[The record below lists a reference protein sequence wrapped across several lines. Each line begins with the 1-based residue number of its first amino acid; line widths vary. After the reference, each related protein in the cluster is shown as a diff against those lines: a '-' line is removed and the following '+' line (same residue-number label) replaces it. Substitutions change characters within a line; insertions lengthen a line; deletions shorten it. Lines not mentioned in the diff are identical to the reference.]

1 MKICVVGCGLIGG
14 SIATD
19 LKAESWTDECIGV
32 DANPRHADSALA
44 YGFVDRTASLSEGV
58 EGADVIILSVP
69 VQAIASLLP
78 DILNQLEDDQVVI
91 DCGSTKESIC
101 RIVENHPRR
110 EQYVAA
116 HPIAGTENT
125 GPSAALR
132 GLFKDQVNI
141 ICDREKTGAHAM
153 DVAASL
159 FRALGMKTIF
169 MNSKEHDRHIAY
181 VSHLSH
187 ISSFMLGHTVL
198 EIEKDEKSIF
208 NMAGSGFESTVRL
221 AMSSPQMWT
230 PIFDQNQ
237 ENVIRALDEYIEH
250 LSQFR
255 ELLVSGKTNELG
267 ELLLRANQI
276 RRVLHQDRRQ

>member
-1 MKICVVGCGLIGG
+1 MKVCIVGCGLIGG
-14 SIATD
+14 SIAID
-19 LKAESWTDECIGV
+19 LKAENWADEIIGT
-32 DANPRHADSALA
+32 DANPRHEDSALA
-44 YGFVDRTASLSEGV
+44 YGFINRKASLSEGIRD
-58 EGADVIILSVP
+58 ADVIILAVP
-69 VQAIASLLP
+69 VQAIASMLP
-78 DILNQLEDDQVVI
+78 KILDQLEKGQVVI
-91 DCGSTKESIC
+91 DCGSTKEALCSK
-101 RIVENHPRR
+101 VETHSRR
-110 EQYVAA
+110 DQYVAA

-125 GPSAALR
+125 GPSAAFS
-132 GLFKDQVNI
+132 GLFKEKVNI
-141 ICDREKTGAHAM
+141 ICDRERTGAHAM
-153 DVAASL
+153 DIAASL

-237 ENVIRALDEYIEH
+237 DNVIRALDEYIEN
-250 LSQFR
+250 LNQFR
-255 ELLVSGKTNELG
+255 ELLVNGNTKELG

-276 RRVLHQDRRQ
+276 RRVLHPEKR